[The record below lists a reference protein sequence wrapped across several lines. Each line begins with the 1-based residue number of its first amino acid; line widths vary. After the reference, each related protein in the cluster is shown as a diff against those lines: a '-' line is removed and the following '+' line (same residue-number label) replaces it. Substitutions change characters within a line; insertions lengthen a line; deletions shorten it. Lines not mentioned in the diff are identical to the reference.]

1 MKYPPHFWRR
11 AGACA
16 TGDSALR
23 YLGRRTSSATASTS
37 TANALFASPL
47 CNIPVHIQERITS
60 NSPKLYQQPSHPL
73 HTIQHKIHEYFG
85 SSFTTIDSLSPI
97 VSTQDNFDSLLI
109 PPHHPSRSRSDTY
122 YLNETKCLRTHT
134 SAHQVQLL
142 REGHTS
148 FLCTG
153 DVYRKDDI
161 DSSHYPIF
169 HQMEGVK
176 LFTNHETPEEILADL
191 QDTLLGLAHHLFG
204 PIDHYRWMPEYF
216 PFTHPSVELEIL
228 YRKNTAT
235 TSTAV
240 TNHDPA
246 QWLEVLGCG
255 VMQPSILAQAGLI
268 HLPME
273 TNNHLMDDTT
283 TTIAPSHRP
292 GTPQPHDVQAW
303 AFGLGLERLAMIL
316 YDIPDIR
323 LFWSQDARFWNQFQ
337 PHQITQFQPYSKYP
351 PCFKDVSFWIM
362 DDNDISDSSTTATK
376 RMSFHVNDLL
386 DIARQIGGDLIEQV
400 DLVDTFTHPGRQSH
414 RVSHCYRITYRS
426 MDRSLTNEEID
437 RLQDQLRTALVR
449 QLPIQLR

>member
-1 MKYPPHFWRR
+1 MADRESRIARPRIPITYDTGPHSNPQYRHTTMKYLPHSW
-11 AGACA
+11 
-16 TGDSALR
+16 
-23 YLGRRTSSATASTS
+23 RRTSARVGAITGAGTTFRATGTSTGCGLWPLRGTAHHDHRATSSSSWRLPPRHSYLPVGSPFSTS
-37 TANALFASPL
+37 THTTPSESLFASPL
-47 CNIPVHIQERITS
+47 CNIPAHIQERITS
-60 NSPKLYQQPSHPL
+60 DSPKLYQQPSHPL
-73 HTIQHKIHEYFG
+73 HTIQHKIHDYFG

-109 PPHHPSRSRSDTY
+109 PTNHPSRSRSDTY
-122 YLNETKCLRTHT
+122 YLNETHCLRTHT

-142 REGHTS
+142 REGHSS

-228 YRKNTAT
+228 YRKQQQQQHTSTST
-235 TSTAV
+235 TSSS
-240 TNHDPA
+240 NIHNQDHA

-268 HLPME
+268 HLPTDAQE
-273 TNNHLMDDTT
+273 EHKHVANN
-283 TTIAPSHRP
+283 
-292 GTPQPHDVQAW
+292 VQAW

-323 LFWSQDARFWNQFQ
+323 LFWLQG
-337 PHQITQFQPYSKYP
+337 
-351 PCFKDVSFWIM
+351 CF
-362 DDNDISDSSTTATK
+362 
-376 RMSFHVNDLL
+376 LL
-386 DIARQIGGDLIEQV
+386 DFRRECQ
-400 DLVDTFTHPGRQSH
+400 
-414 RVSHCYRITYRS
+414 
-426 MDRSLTNEEID
+426 
-437 RLQDQLRTALVR
+437 
-449 QLPIQLR
+449 